1 MKVEGEQSGTECLL
15 GEDPQEKR
23 QAGEREEQGP
33 QTEGKLSQGL
43 GTDPLSCWAEIS
55 LPARKLVAWVAQSD
69 RPLGGGCSLKTGS
82 LEPGQLC
89 WRKSVPPGSWGGGR
103 EAQGQQ
109 EPEAPQLGFKEHR

>member
-43 GTDPLSCWAEIS
+43 GHRSTLLLGRDFSS
-55 LPARKLVAWVAQSD
+55 RKKAGC
-69 RPLGGGCSLKTGS
+69 LGG
-82 LEPGQLC
+82 
-89 WRKSVPPGSWGGGR
+89 
-103 EAQGQQ
+103 
-109 EPEAPQLGFKEHR
+109 PE